1 MRRRGSASGSSC
13 SAQGTVIVTLGRRLV
28 TSPNQLTRRRE
39 QTLICTT
46 SVVVGTEALRLD
58 FYRVVS
64 TLQDLDRNGASAPSA
79 ERLILRT
86 TLALRFP
93 TIRYGF
99 STTTSNS
106 AKVVLLI
113 KIRKPKSLSRLC

>member
-13 SAQGTVIVTLGRRLV
+13 SAQGTVIVTLGRTLV
-28 TSPNQLTRRRE
+28 TLPNQLNRRRE

-86 TLALRFP
+86 TVALRFP
-93 TIRYGF
+93 TILF
-99 STTTSNS
+99 EFFAMTSHT
-106 AKVVLLI
+106 AKFVLFI
-113 KIRKPKSLSRLC
+113 KIRKPDSLSRLC